1 MISILIGIYR
11 AWPLRPHCN
20 PGAGTHVALCKAL
33 RLDGTRCPAKD
44 A

>member
-20 PGAGTHVALCKAL
+20 PDAGTHVALCRAL
-33 RLDGTRCPAKD
+33 RMDGTRCPAKD